1 MLSWL
6 LAIQSSF
13 PIQWLIWPVASTLHH
28 LRFLNRMPFNP
39 KWTCI
44 LNWKCLAMFL
54 DSNRTELWIR
64 VKIVHSSFFFSLWH
78 FLMKIS
84 FCIKEMFGHR
94 HPRRRI
100 LTCSRNSTKPFLVL
114 ITRAKVWNESN
125 YLHHSIC
132 FYVYCCFKMIS
143 LLCTGR
149 SDRVTRS
156 IKSLVFKSRQSW
168 KILVKLRVLLFQK
181 IFVIRQ
187 FHYRWRRVSVSSG
200 NWVHPGEFASSGIII
215 FFLFLHCSLSS
226 VTGLFISHGDSR
238 WKKKNEISSFCFWV
252 FPIISKLL
260 LLFPYFDWLHTTRQK
275 KHSLFFSSLSLW
287 LFAVLLS
294 LWETHHIAHTCI

>member
-44 LNWKCLAMFL
+44 PNWKCLAMFL
-54 DSNRTELWIR
+54 HSNRTELWIR
-64 VKIVHSSFFFSLWH
+64 VKIVHSSFFLVTFPYEN
-78 FLMKIS
+78 I

-125 YLHHSIC
+125 YTIPFVLCLS
-132 FYVYCCFKMIS
+132 FQMIS

-168 KILVKLRVLLFQK
+168 KILVKLRVLLFK
-181 IFVIRQ
+181 NFVIRQ
-187 FHYRWRRVSVSSG
+187 FIIVDDVFPFRQVTGSIRASLLRQVLLFSLFTLFPFFGHWFIHFSRWFSMEKKKE
-200 NWVHPGEFASSGIII
+200 N
-215 FFLFLHCSLSS
+215 FLFLFL
-226 VTGLFISHGDSR
+226 G
-238 WKKKNEISSFCFWV
+238 
-252 FPIISKLL
+252 
-260 LLFPYFDWLHTTRQK
+260 
-275 KHSLFFSSLSLW
+275 FSNY
-287 LFAVLLS
+287 
-294 LWETHHIAHTCI
+294 

>member
-1 MLSWL
+1 
-6 LAIQSSF
+6 
-13 PIQWLIWPVASTLHH
+13 
-28 LRFLNRMPFNP
+28 
-39 KWTCI
+39 
-44 LNWKCLAMFL
+44 
-54 DSNRTELWIR
+54 
-64 VKIVHSSFFFSLWH
+64 
-78 FLMKIS
+78 
-84 FCIKEMFGHR
+84 
-94 HPRRRI
+94 
-100 LTCSRNSTKPFLVL
+100 
-114 ITRAKVWNESN
+114 
-125 YLHHSIC
+125 
-132 FYVYCCFKMIS
+132 MIS

-275 KHSLFFSSLSLW
+275 KKNILFFLFISLSIW